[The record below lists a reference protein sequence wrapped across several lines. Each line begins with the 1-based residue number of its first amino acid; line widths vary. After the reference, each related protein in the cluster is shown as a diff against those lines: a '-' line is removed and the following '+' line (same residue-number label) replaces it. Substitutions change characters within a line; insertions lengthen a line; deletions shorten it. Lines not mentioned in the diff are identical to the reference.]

1 MSLAVGWTAVLVTS
15 DSLRSAMIYET
26 TIHITLMR
34 CGDEFAVHYTRPKPV
49 PIRCNKLNIVQLT
62 GLYEFDV
69 IHGDL
74 WR

>member
-1 MSLAVGWTAVLVTS
+1 
-15 DSLRSAMIYET
+15 MIYET